1 METREDYI
9 SFETAKLMKE
19 KGFDVPTYSVWVDHS
34 KLVGCPAGI
43 SMFPNVENWNAID
56 DGMSDIYFSAPT
68 LQMAMKWL
76 REVHKLHI
84 VIDVH
89 ESYAYE
95 PKIVFIWY
103 VWNLN
108 THKKFTIINYSETFE
123 QTCEN
128 AIMYCLTNLI

>member
-1 METREDYI
+1 MKEDFVSLEI
-9 SFETAKLMKE
+9 AKLLKE
-19 KGFDVPTYSVWVDHS
+19 KGFDW
-34 KLVGCPAGI
+34 GCYKVYNTEGVVGI
-43 SMFPNVENWNAID
+43 STTTEEVPINYKNIEY
-56 DGMSDIYFSAPT
+56 YFLCPT
-68 LQMAMKWL
+68 QQMTMKWL

-84 VIDVH
+84 LIDAH

-95 PKIVFIWY
+95 SKIVFIWY